1 MQSRVYVMVRCLS
14 VYVSHRSTAATV
26 AGRFAA
32 EYSFGWEEISID
44 SNRHTAGAM
53 QQALALSMKCS
64 VMLTD
69 NGGS

>member
-1 MQSRVYVMVRCLS
+1 M
-14 VYVSHRSTAATV
+14 V